1 MGKIRAIIKRP
12 DEEFGHV
19 TNISDTLENLQR
31 TVGGYIE
38 TVTITAEVNGER
50 KRFVIVC
57 DEEGRLKDKEPN
69 CSVLGVRFYGDIA
82 VRFYGDIAV
91 LGIDNDRFADCPL
104 TFGEW
109 KDLLKRGTET
119 WRS

>member
-1 MGKIRAIIKRP
+1 MSKLRAIIKRP

-38 TVTITAEVNGER
+38 TVTITAEVNGKR

-57 DEEGRLKDKEPN
+57 DEEGQLKGKEPN
-69 CSVLGVRFYGDIA
+69 CSVLNVRFC
-82 VRFYGDIAV
+82 GDIAV
-91 LGIDNDRFADCPL
+91 LGIENDDFVDCPL

-109 KDLLKRGTET
+109 KDLLKRGTEI